1 MADIGIMNSDEF
13 NVENLTAAI
22 NEAPT
27 VPGRVGAL
35 GIFEEDGVQST
46 SIQIEKDGDVLALVA
61 AGERGAPGQIVT
73 ADRRTMIAFSTIH
86 LPQLAT
92 IKADEIQGVRAF
104 GSTTELQVMQDV
116 VNRRLNKMRRQLDAT
131 HEWQRIGALKGQI
144 IDANGTRVLI
154 DILQQFGITQTV
166 VQMKFAT
173 ETDLRNP
180 ALDITA
186 TVEDNLGNTT
196 WSGIRVLCGRDFWK
210 KLITHKS
217 VKETYLNTIQAAA
230 LRGDP
235 TEAFTFGGCIWER
248 YQGRFNGVGF
258 IADGEALAVPQ
269 DVPELCI
276 SRFAPADY
284 METVNTPGLPYYAKQ
299 EILPFAKGVALE
311 AQSNPIHLPTR
322 PKAIVRLVDTLA
334 DE

>member
-1 MADIGIMNSDEF
+1 MADIGIMNADEF
-13 NVENLTAAI
+13 SVENLTASI
-22 NEAPT
+22 NDAPT

-46 SIQIEKDGDVLALVA
+46 SVQIEKDGDMLALVSA
-61 AGERGAPGQIVT
+61 KERGAPGQIVT
-73 ADRRTMIAFSTIH
+73 GDRRTMIAFSTVH

-104 GSTTELQVMQDV
+104 GATSELQAMQDV

-144 IDANGTRVLI
+144 IDANGKTVLV
-154 DILQQFGITQTV
+154 DILQQFGIQQSV
-166 VQMKFAT
+166 VEMKFGT
-173 ETDLRNP
+173 EKDLRNP
-180 ALDITA
+180 ALAVTEI
-186 TVEDNLGNTT
+186 VEDNLGNTT
-196 WSGIRVLCGRDFWK
+196 WTGIRALCGRNFWK
-210 KLITHKS
+210 KLITHAS
-217 VKETYLNTIQAAA
+217 VKETYLNTQQAAT

-235 TEAFTFGGCIWER
+235 TDSFDYGGITWER
-248 YQGRFNGVGF
+248 YKGRFSGVGF
-258 IADGEALAVPQ
+258 IDDDEALAVPQ

-276 SRFAPADY
+276 TRFAPADY
-284 METVNTPGLPYYAKQ
+284 METVNTVGLPYYAKQ

-322 PKAIVRLVDTLA
+322 PKAIVRIVDVL
-334 DE
+334 EP